1 MADNRR
7 QSVRDAAAAG
17 QRGGGNG
24 NGGDGSEKAA
34 LKKLDDD
41 VRGARDY
48 LRAIV
53 PAHVNADQYV
63 AIVIGAL
70 HKDRY
75 LAEAAIRNPGSLMA
89 ALAEGA
95 RLGLVPGDGFALV
108 PFKRAEGDG
117 PKIPVITPVTEYTGE
132 LTLMYNTGLV
142 EAVVC
147 EVVHARDTYIRG
159 KHPHDPPVFV
169 KGGQL
174 DPEGTDKPF
183 ASGGSPPHAGGR
195 PGERGAPIG
204 AFGYAVLMSGGVSRV
219 VEMGAD
225 EILLHRD
232 SAPSKKVW
240 DGPFWR
246 SQWMKTIVH
255 EMYKWVPKSPEY
267 AAEMMRASAAAAR
280 VPAGVVMGKL
290 ERPMLEAGDTE
301 MGAISAPPAAMGA
314 PAAPGQRDPVEGHAE
329 AGGQRDGRRRGRG
342 KAAEADGSAP
352 ADPVRLDTLGAL
364 LDDIGI
370 DDQPDRLK
378 IVATLGGS
386 AVGDDGRVPLTNDQA
401 ATVAG
406 HLRAVIAKAST
417 DEPAVVLLWERVAEA
432 ERAAGTGGGDQEPD
446 GEGHSA
452 TGG

>member
-1 MADNRR
+1 MAAR
-7 QSVRDAAAAG
+7 QSVREAAA
-17 QRGGGNG
+17 RGGNG
-24 NGGDGSEKAA
+24 NGGGEKSA
-34 LKKLDDD
+34 LQKLDDD

-70 HKDRY
+70 HKDQN
-75 LAEAAIRNPGSLMA
+75 LAAAAMRNPGSLMA

-117 PKIPVITPVTEYTGE
+117 PKIPVVTPVTEYTGE
-132 LTLMYNTGLV
+132 LALMYNTGRV

-183 ASGGSPPHAGGR
+183 ASGGSPAHAGGR
-195 PGERGAPIG
+195 PGDRGAPIG

-232 SAPSKKVW
+232 SAPLKKVW

-246 SQWMKTIVH
+246 SQWMKTIIH

-280 VPAGVVMGKL
+280 VPAGVVMGQL
-290 ERPMLEAGDTE
+290 ERPMLEPGDTE

-314 PAAPGQRDPVEGHAE
+314 PAAPGQRDPVAGTAE
-329 AGGQRDGRRRGRG
+329 PGGGQRAQRKGRG
-342 KAAEADGSAP
+342 KAAGADGSAP
-352 ADPVRLDTLGAL
+352 ADPVKLDTLGAL

-386 AVGDDGRVPLTNDQA
+386 AIGDDGIVPLTNDQA
-401 ATVAG
+401 DTAAG
-406 HLRAVIAKAST
+406 HLRAVIRAGDT
-417 DEPAVVLLWERVAEA
+417 DTPPVVLLWERVATA
-432 ERAAGTGGGDQEPD
+432 ERAAGGGGDDREQD

-452 TGG
+452 GGG

>member
-1 MADNRR
+1 MAGR
-7 QSVRDAAAAG
+7 QSVREAAA
-17 QRGGGNG
+17 RGGNG
-24 NGGDGSEKAA
+24 NGGGDGGEKAA

-75 LAEAAIRNPGSLMA
+75 LAEAAMRNPGSLMA

-132 LTLMYNTGLV
+132 LALMYNTGRV

-183 ASGGSPPHAGGR
+183 ASGGSPAHAGGR
-195 PGERGAPIG
+195 PGDRGAPIG

-246 SQWMKTIVH
+246 SQWMKTIIH

-280 VPAGVVMGKL
+280 VPAGVVMGQL
-290 ERPMLEAGDTE
+290 ERPMLEPGDTE
-301 MGAISAPPAAMGA
+301 MGAIAAAPPAAMGA
-314 PAAPGQRDPVEGHAE
+314 PAAPGQRDPVPGRAE
-329 AGGQRDGRRRGRG
+329 PGGQRAERRRGRG

-352 ADPVRLDTLGAL
+352 ADPVKLDTLGAL

-370 DDQPDRLK
+370 DDQPDRLR
-378 IVATLGGS
+378 IVAMLGGS
-386 AVGDDGRVPLTNDQA
+386 AIDGEGIVPLTNDQA
-401 ATVAG
+401 DTVAG
-406 HLRAVIAKAST
+406 HLRAVIAKATT
-417 DEPAVVLLWERVAEA
+417 DEPAVVLLWERVAVA
-432 ERAAGTGGGDQEPD
+432 ERAAEAAGGGGEPD
-446 GEGHSA
+446 GEDHSA
-452 TGG
+452 GGG